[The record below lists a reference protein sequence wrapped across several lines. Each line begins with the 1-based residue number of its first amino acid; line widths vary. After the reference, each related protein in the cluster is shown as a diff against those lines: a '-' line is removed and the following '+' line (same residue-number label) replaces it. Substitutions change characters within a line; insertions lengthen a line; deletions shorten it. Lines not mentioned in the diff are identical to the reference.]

1 MLLPE
6 TEIPQ
11 IIEKVKA
18 AFPNFSN
25 WQYNNEVN
33 PEYLGFS
40 VWGEYIFDPEELMSQ
55 CFFITFDTYKEEWR
69 GYLTIG
75 QHSYFWSSA
84 DVGDAHLLGVGRHHS
99 IDEAIKSLKAEMVKL
114 FDSFSAI

>member
-40 VWGEYIFDPEELMSQ
+40 VWGEYVLNPEELMSQ

-84 DVGDAHLLGVGRHHS
+84 DVGDAHLLGVGGHHS
-99 IDEAIKSLKAEMVKL
+99 IDEAIRALKAEMVKL
-114 FDSFSAI
+114 FDAFSAI